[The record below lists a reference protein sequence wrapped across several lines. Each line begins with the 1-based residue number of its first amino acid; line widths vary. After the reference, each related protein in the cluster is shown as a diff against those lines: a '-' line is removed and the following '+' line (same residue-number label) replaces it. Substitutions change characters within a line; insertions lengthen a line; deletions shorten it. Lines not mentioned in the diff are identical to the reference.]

1 MIDVHTH
8 LLPGV
13 DDGSPS
19 AAVSIPVLERFA
31 ADGVQIVVCT
41 PHLDASRAA
50 SAPYEQHLEIL
61 AALRAVAVVSPELR
75 LGWEI
80 MLDQP
85 GVDLRDRRFS
95 LGGSSAVLVE
105 FPRMMIPPNAAEELF
120 RIRMSGVVPVLAHPE
135 RYWGCTTAQVEEW
148 RRVGS
153 VIQMDV
159 AGVFASGSQGTIAA
173 SLLGEGLVDLLASDT
188 HGDMRALLPA
198 RSWLTELG
206 AHDTADL
213 LTRRNAAHVLAGE
226 PVEPVPP
233 IERRRGMFGR
243 LKELILGTTGGG
255 RRATGDG

>member
-19 AAVSIPVLERFA
+19 AEVSIPILERFA

-41 PHLDASRAA
+41 PHLDASQAA
-50 SAPYEQHLEIL
+50 AAPYERHLEIL
-61 AALRAVAVVSPELR
+61 AALRARASVSPELR

-80 MLDQP
+80 MLDRP

-105 FPRMMIPPNAAEELF
+105 FPRMMIPPNASEELF
-120 RIRMSGVVPVLAHPE
+120 RLRMSGIVPVLAHPE
-135 RYWGCTTAQVEEW
+135 RYFGCTSAQVEEW
-148 RRVGS
+148 RRVGA

-159 AGVFASGSQGTIAA
+159 AGVFATGPQGAVAA
-173 SLLGEGLVDLLASDT
+173 SLLERGLADLLASDT
-188 HGDMRALLPA
+188 HGDGRALLPA
-198 RSWLTELG
+198 RQWLLELG
-206 AHDTADL
+206 LEDSADL
-213 LTRRNAAHVLAGE
+213 LTRRNAAHLLAGGPLE
-226 PVEPVPP
+226 AVPP

-243 LKELILGTTGGG
+243 LKELLLGS
-255 RRATGDG
+255 R

>member
-1 MIDVHTH
+1 
-8 LLPGV
+8 V

-31 ADGVQIVVCT
+31 SDGVEIVVCT
-41 PHLDASRAA
+41 PHLDASRAR
-50 SAPYEQHLEIL
+50 SAPYERHLEIL
-61 AALRAVAVVSPELR
+61 AGLRAVAVMSPELR

-105 FPRMMIPPNAAEELF
+105 FPRMMIPPNASEELF
-120 RIRMSGVVPVLAHPE
+120 RLRMSGVVPVLAHPE
-135 RYWGCTTAQVEEW
+135 RYWGCTVEKVEEW
-148 RRVGS
+148 RRVGA

-159 AGVFASGSQGTIAA
+159 AGVFASGAQGSVAA
-173 SLLGEGLVDLLASDT
+173 ALLEKGFVDLLASDT
-188 HGDMRALLPA
+188 HGDGRALRPA
-198 RSWLTELG
+198 REWLVELG

-213 LTRRNAAHVLAGE
+213 LTRRNAAHLLAGE
-226 PVEPVPP
+226 PVEAVPP

-243 LKELILGTTGGG
+243 LKELLLGN
-255 RRATGDG
+255 R